1 VDQIPVVQAKRANGF
16 QAEWK
21 LRNKVISLHRLQT
34 APYTYGDAGRD
45 SLLSPGYTD
54 VDFSLMRNFM
64 FREHYNAQF
73 RAEAFNVL
81 NHPNFGQPDATLED
95 ANFGRI
101 TSINGFPREYQ
112 LAATFKF

>member
-1 VDQIPVVQAKRANGF
+1 MSERPN
-16 QAEWK
+16 
-21 LRNKVISLHRLQT
+21 VIGGTRGPHTLSEYFNT
-34 APYTYGDAGRD
+34 AAYTVPAPYTYGDAGRD